1 MAVNPAAT
9 GPAGPAF
16 EAKVGATFLTLLL
29 TRGTPLGLGSGTLR
43 TVHLQAAH
51 LNNGWQTDDILLEAM
66 DATGEPAK
74 AALQVKRTFSI
85 SISDEECVKTLRGAL
100 ADFRNSKQFDQT
112 RDIIAL
118 VTSSLS
124 AKLARGL
131 RTLLDC
137 ARASLS
143 AKDMAR
149 RLAIPNYLGKPAL
162 GYLETIRE
170 ILAGAENGAP
180 TDDEL
185 WRFLSRFHVVDLD
198 LNEADA
204 NGLAETF
211 MRSLLMLTLPDSDA
225 NTADATWKE
234 LITLALSDAGR
245 ATSYTR
251 EKLPEH
257 ILKRHAK
264 PTGFSNGVGLLLE
277 HTRIVVA
284 GIRTTIAD
292 KVSIPR
298 RELLGELCDSIGEV
312 PLIFVTGE
320 AGSGKSVLVKAA
332 FLATTPGVIGFAFR
346 AVSLA
351 GTHINDV
358 LDRFGLTL
366 SQLQAQTAV
375 HERKLLWIESLEQ
388 LLEKPPEQRAA
399 FLDLLRGLKSD
410 PKWHLVITCRTYSA
424 ETVRA
429 AFFNEAGV
437 SPGNI
442 EVGNLSD
449 AELDDV
455 AVDFPSLER
464 PLLSPT
470 LRRLLKN
477 PFFLDMAARMDWS
490 ATDPLPSNER
500 AFREKVWRDIVR
512 RVDED
517 LELGLPNLRERTL
530 EEVALSRAKA
540 LEPFVAAA
548 DLDARALARLVRDSI
563 LETPESGSNLYAP
576 AHDVFEDWALM
587 RWLNDEFGRNGRQLD
602 SLVNALGT
610 HPALRRAFRKW
621 LTESLNADQTTTDS
635 LVLALIQNVS
645 VGARWREDT
654 MVGVLQS
661 ADARGFLR
669 RNAKLLLDND
679 ASLLRQVI
687 HILRV
692 ACRAA
697 IPRRLF
703 GVTSEGEF
711 FLPKGNGWIGAG
723 ELMAEANPLFTEAD
737 LPLIVGFLEDWMLLT
752 KYGVQYPKG
761 SRSIAKV
768 AWYWFLRIPWRSP
781 VSKGKERLL
790 RVLLTIPIAAEPDLT
805 KMAELALD
813 NRPRSRADDTILK
826 LIFNHFASAAVF
838 RDLPDLAF
846 RAAERVLGLDRTL
859 EEIVADRSDYDMEA
873 VSYAFGLGKRSSMDD
888 FPASAYHGP
897 YLQML
902 WHHPNRGVDF
912 ILRLINRACEAYGHP
927 NNRYAYIE
935 PPGTIKIQLPG
946 GEWREQ
952 FANGRLWGAY
962 RGMGVI
968 PHCFES
974 ALMALEHWLLEKA
987 KRGDPELEAVLVDLL
1002 RRSNNVGIT
1011 AVVASVAVAHPTQ
1024 AGEAAYSLLT
1034 CRLLLRADHDRSVQE
1049 SFHIAQWGGLRLG
1062 SIDWEKGI
1070 YEKEREESSRLA
1082 HRRNNLEYVAVVLQM
1097 TEKFQQ
1103 RVWSLIDAYR
1113 AELPPE
1119 SEQDHETKVWRLQLH
1134 RIDTRRF
1141 VEAGRTDDGRI
1152 LIGSVEPES
1161 DLQKFIQDESP
1172 RFAAL
1177 DSAMTLLTWGQSVFA
1192 SRAPNSEKWREQL
1205 AAAESLVTS
1214 GYGSGT
1220 EDVPATGGPAY
1231 VAAVCIR
1238 DHWGEMSPKQ
1248 QNWCARTVCNAVE
1261 ADADLTDH
1269 LHVVAQN
1276 PMEGSRPAAFILS
1289 VLFDKALPP
1298 ATQTRLLPTLAKA
1311 VMHAVGETAS
1321 YAVQGIGRFLWP
1333 SDRALALTCLQAL
1346 VTSAVEKHYFSE
1358 IQLQRTFLERESDEA
1373 FETKLRSEMREFIIN
1388 RRAADEEQIVTLDL
1402 GRWPGRTVAKHL
1414 FSIVTQQPNDPLAQQ
1429 LMCRCI
1435 ASLPLIWEANQRA
1448 HRVDPLNR
1456 SEERY
1461 DPQFEHDLV
1470 DAACR
1475 FLLQLTP
1482 DKALTLLASVFEATP
1497 RFPDKAAD
1505 VVTWLILHQGDR
1517 APAPTLWVLWQRFA
1531 DDFAT
1536 SADAEKIDDEFSE
1549 EAKLLRELFLGV
1561 NWKEQR
1567 DWLPLHGETQR
1578 IRALFQRLPPTEL
1591 GFECYAYYLAK
1602 AGTPTLPDAID
1613 EYAAKLR
1620 EAKIPTLLLNETAIF
1635 YLEEILTRLIYG
1647 GNSLIRTDSNLRQAT
1662 LYILDA
1668 LVAAG
1673 SSCAYKLRD
1682 DFLTPSH

>member
-1 MAVNPAAT
+1 MLA
-9 GPAGPAF
+9 
-16 EAKVGATFLTLLL
+16 
-29 TRGTPLGLGSGTLR
+29 
-43 TVHLQAAH
+43 
-51 LNNGWQTDDILLEAM
+51 
-66 DATGEPAK
+66 GEPAK
-74 AALQVKRTFSI
+74 AALQAKRTFSV
-85 SISDEECVKTLRGAL
+85 SISDVECVKTLRGAL
-100 ADFRNSKQFDQT
+100 ADFRNSKQFDQA
-112 RDIIAL
+112 RDVIVL

-143 AKDMAR
+143 AEDMAR
-149 RLAIPNYLGKPAL
+149 RLAIPNYLGKPVL
-162 GYLETIRE
+162 GYLETIRA
-170 ILAGAENGAP
+170 ILAGAEDGVP

-204 NGLAETF
+204 NGLTETF
-211 MRSLLMLTLPDSDA
+211 MRSLLRLTLPDNDPKM
-225 NTADATWKE
+225 ADATWNE

-251 EKLPEH
+251 EKLPEQ
-257 ILKRHAK
+257 ILKRHGK
-264 PTGFSNGVGLLLE
+264 PTGFSNGVALLLE
-277 HTRIVVA
+277 HTRVVVA

-292 KVSIPR
+292 RVSIPR
-298 RELLGELCDSIGEV
+298 RELFGELCDSIGEV

-320 AGSGKSVLVKAA
+320 AGSGKSALVKAA
-332 FLATTPGVIGFAFR
+332 FLTTTPGVVGFAFR

-351 GTHINDV
+351 GAHINDV
-358 LDRFGLTL
+358 LHRFGLTL
-366 SQLQAQTAV
+366 AQLQAQTAV

-410 PKWHLVITCRTYSA
+410 PKWRLVITCRNYSA

-437 SPGNI
+437 SPANI
-442 EVGNLSD
+442 GVGNLSD
-449 AELDDV
+449 AELDEAV
-455 AVDFPSLER
+455 VDFPSLER

-470 LRRLLKN
+470 LRSLLKN
-477 PFFLDMAARMDWS
+477 PFFLDMAARMDWP
-490 ATDPLPSNER
+490 ATDPLPDNER

-517 LELGLPNLRERTL
+517 LELGLPNLREKTL
-530 EEVALSRAKA
+530 EEVALRRAKA
-540 LEPFVAAA
+540 LEPFVAGA

-563 LETPESGSNLYAP
+563 LETPEAGSNLYAP

-587 RWLNDEFGRNGRQLD
+587 RWLTGEFDRNGRQLD
-602 SLVNALGT
+602 SLVKALGT
-610 HPALRRAFRKW
+610 HPALRRAYRRW
-621 LTESLNADQTTTDS
+621 LTESLNGDQATTES
-635 LVLALIQNVS
+635 LVLALIQNMS
-645 VGARWREDT
+645 VDAHWREDT

-661 ADARGFLR
+661 ADAREFVL

-679 ASLLRQVI
+679 GDLFREVI

-703 GVTSEGEF
+703 GVGSGGEF

-723 ELMAEANPLFTEAD
+723 ELIAETIPIFTEAD

-752 KYGVQYPKG
+752 RYGLQYPKG
-761 SRSIAKV
+761 SRSIANV
-768 AWYWFLRIPWRSP
+768 AWHWFPRIPWRSP
-781 VSKGKERLL
+781 VREGKERLL

-813 NRPRSRADDTILK
+813 DRPRSGADDTIVK
-826 LIFNHFASAAVF
+826 LIFNHFASGAVF

-846 RAAERVLGLDRTL
+846 HVAERVLGLDRTL
-859 EEIVADRSDYDMEA
+859 EEIVADRSGYDMEA
-873 VSYAFGLGKRSSMDD
+873 VSYAFGLGTRSSMDD

-912 ILRLINRACEAYGHP
+912 ILRLINRACEAYAHP
-927 NNRYAYIE
+927 NNRYEYIE
-935 PPGTIKIQLPG
+935 QPGTIKIQLPG
-946 GEWREQ
+946 DEWREQ

-962 RGMGVI
+962 RGMGVV

-987 KRGDPELEAVLVDLL
+987 KRGDLDLEAVLLDLL
-1002 RRSNNVGIT
+1002 QRSNNVGIT
-1011 AVVASVAVAHPTQ
+1011 AVVASVAVAYPTQ

-1049 SFHIAQWGGLRLG
+1049 SFHLTQWGGLSLG
-1062 SIDWEKGI
+1062 SIDAEKGI
-1070 YEKEREESSRLA
+1070 YEKERGESSRLA

-1113 AELPPE
+1113 AKLPPE
-1119 SEQDHETKVWRLQLH
+1119 SEQDHETKLWRIQLH
-1134 RIDTRRF
+1134 RIDTRGF
-1141 VEAGRTDDGRI
+1141 VEAGLTNDGQI
-1152 LIGSVEPES
+1152 LIGSSEPEP

-1192 SRAPNSEKWREQL
+1192 GRAGDREKWREQL

-1214 GYGSGT
+1214 GYGSGS
-1220 EDVPATGGPAY
+1220 EDVLATGGPVY
-1231 VAAVCIR
+1231 IAAVCIR
-1238 DHWGEMSPKQ
+1238 DHWSEMSGRQ
-1248 QNWCARTVCNAVE
+1248 QNWCAQTVCNAVE
-1261 ADADLTDH
+1261 ADADITDY
-1269 LHVVAQN
+1269 LHVVARN

-1289 VLFDKALPP
+1289 ALFGKDLSPGIHK
-1298 ATQTRLLPTLAKA
+1298 RLLPTLAKA
-1311 VMHAVGETAS
+1311 VMHAVGETTL
-1321 YAVQGIGRFLWP
+1321 YAVQGIGRFLWA

-1346 VTSAVEKHYFSE
+1346 VTTAVEKHSFAE
-1358 IQLQRTFLERESDEA
+1358 IQRQRPFLERESDET
-1373 FETKLRSEMREFIIN
+1373 FESKLRSEMREFIIN
-1388 RRAADEEQIVTLDL
+1388 RRAANEEQIGALDL
-1402 GRWPGRTVAKHL
+1402 GRWPGRTVSKHL
-1414 FSIVTQQPNDPLAQQ
+1414 FSIVTEQPNDPLAQQ
-1429 LMCRCI
+1429 LMRRCI
-1435 ASLPLIWEANQRA
+1435 AALPLIWEANQRR
-1448 HRVDPLNR
+1448 HSVGRRNR
-1456 SEERY
+1456 GEERY
-1461 DPQFEHDLV
+1461 DPHFEHDLV
-1470 DAACR
+1470 DTACR

-1482 DKALTLLASVFEATP
+1482 DEALKLLAPVFDATP

-1505 VVTWLILHQGDR
+1505 LVTWLILHQGDR
-1517 APAPTLWVLWQRFA
+1517 TPAPTLWALWQRFA

-1536 SADAEKIDDEFSE
+1536 SADAEKIDDEYSE

-1561 NWKEQR
+1561 NWNEQR

-1578 IRALFQRLPPTEL
+1578 IRGFFQRLPPSER

-1602 AGTPTLPDAID
+1602 AGTPTLPHAID

-1620 EAKIPTLLLNETAIF
+1620 QAKIPTLLLNETAIF

-1647 GNSLIRTDSNLRQAT
+1647 GNSLIRTDSNLRQSA
-1662 LYILDA
+1662 LCVLDA

-1682 DFLTPSH
+1682 DFLTRLTSRLIPHQC